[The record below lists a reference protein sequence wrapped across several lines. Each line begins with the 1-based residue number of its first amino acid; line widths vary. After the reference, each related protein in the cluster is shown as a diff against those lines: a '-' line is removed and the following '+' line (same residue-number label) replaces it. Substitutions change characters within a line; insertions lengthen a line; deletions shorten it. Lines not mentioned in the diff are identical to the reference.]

1 MSQRITAATTD
12 SDQQI
17 HLAVQLTWQHS
28 PATEMQQLRAYTSR
42 HGLVALCRSLLIPA
56 SSCSSIEQ
64 PPMFRSEFS
73 AASPTPFPAQGGGF
87 ACLALNYLLDRGLS
101 QPATQSPGPLAGSRW
116 QLHHPPR
123 VKRVIQL
130 FMTGGASP
138 MDTFDYK
145 PELERLHGQ
154 LLGPKEKPEGFTAPA
169 GAIMKSPFAFAR
181 HGQSGRWVSSVFP
194 EQAKLVDEMA
204 FLMAMTTKTNVH
216 GPGTYMMNS
225 GFLLPGFPCL
235 GAWVSYALG
244 NLSDDLPTFVVLPDP
259 RGLPYNQKGCFSSGF
274 LPAVHAGTM
283 IDAAASQPVPDLF
296 PADEFDFAGGQAD
309 EDGLALLQDLNQR
322 HAQAHAGDSRLDSR
336 IVSYELAAK
345 MQLSAPEAFDL
356 SRESMSVH
364 RQYALDDPVTEDFGR
379 RCLLARRLVERGVRF
394 VQVWSGPQ
402 GATNNWDNHGN
413 IQTEL
418 PPMAASVDRPIAG
431 LLRDL
436 KARGL
441 DDDTL
446 VIWTTE
452 FGRTPFAQGSQG
464 RDHNGGSF
472 VSWLWGAGIK
482 QGVAYGASDDW
493 GYQAVENKTWCYD
506 LHATILHLLGID
518 HLRLT
523 LRHNGIDRRLTD
535 VHGQVIHDILA

>member
-1 MSQRITAATTD
+1 MQT
-12 SDQQI
+12 
-17 HLAVQLTWQHS
+17 LQHEEPTMPDPIS
-28 PATEMQQLRAYTSR
+28 NRRQM
-42 HGLVALCRSLLIPA
+42 LLQ
-56 SSCSSIEQ
+56 S
-64 PPMFRSEFS
+64 
-73 AASPTPFPAQGGGF
+73 GGGF
-87 ACLALNYLLDRGLS
+87 ASVALANMLAENARSDSHDRDVHGGRV
-101 QPATQSPGPLAGSRW
+101 Q
-116 QLHHPPR
+116 HHLPK

-154 LLGPKEKPEGFTAPA
+154 MLGPTEKPEGFTAPA
-169 GAIMKSPFAFAR
+169 GAIMKSPFAFAQY
-181 HGQSGRWVSSVFP
+181 GECGRWVSNLFP

-225 GFLLPGFPCL
+225 GFLLPGFPCM
-235 GAWVSYALG
+235 GAWISYALG
-244 NLSDDLPTFVVLPDP
+244 NLTDNLPTFVVLPDA
-259 RGLPYNQKGCFSSGF
+259 RGLPYNQQGCFSAGF
-274 LPAVHAGTM
+274 LPAIHEGIVIQATSKNP
-283 IDAAASQPVPDLF
+283 IPDLMPDVRYEF
-296 PADEFDFAGGQAD
+296 ANGSADR
-309 EDGLALLQDLNQR
+309 DGLNLLNKINQLHR
-322 HAQAHAGDSRLDSR
+322 ESNSGDTRLDAR
-336 IVSYELAAK
+336 IAGYELAAK

-356 SRESMSVH
+356 SQESESTH
-364 RQYALDDPVTEDFGR
+364 ESYGLPKASTSDFGR

-402 GATNNWDNHGN
+402 GAVNNWDNHGN

-418 PPMAASVDRPIAG
+418 PPMTESVDRPIAA

-441 DDDTL
+441 DSDTL

-452 FGRTPFAQGSQG
+452 FGRTPFAQGSLG

-472 VSWLWGAGIK
+472 VTWLWGAGI
-482 QGVAYGASDDW
+482 QPGVSHGRSDDW

-518 HLRLT
+518 HERLSV
-523 LRHNGIDRRLTD
+523 RQNGIDRRLTD
-535 VHGQVIHDILA
+535 VHGHVIHDILA